1 MNADTSH
8 VAAET
13 GEEEFESI
21 ADYHRMA
28 ADHFQAAAN
37 HHQAAAGADE
47 DGDDAAYSRHAL
59 LAYRHQLNGVQCA
72 EIAQMESDSLEDEF
86 EVAAER
92 DQELEAD

>member
-13 GEEEFESI
+13 GDEEFEAI

-28 ADHFQAAAN
+28 AEHFQAAAN
-37 HHQAAAGADE
+37 HHQAAASADE

-59 LAYRHQLNGVQCA
+59 LAYRHQLNGVQYA
-72 EIAQMESDSLEDEF
+72 EIALIESDSLEDEF
-86 EVAAER
+86 AVAEEGDPEFEAE
-92 DQELEAD
+92 